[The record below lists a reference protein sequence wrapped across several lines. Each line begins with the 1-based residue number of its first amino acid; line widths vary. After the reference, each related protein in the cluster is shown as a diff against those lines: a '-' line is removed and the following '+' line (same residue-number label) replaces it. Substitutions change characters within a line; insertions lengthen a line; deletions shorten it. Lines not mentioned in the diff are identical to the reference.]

1 MKNSLVELVNVI
13 VRRIQAHP
21 DAPPSEKV
29 LRSWLTRQGYA
40 KRDIDAAIKLVR
52 PRFSKVLEK
61 GSRRENGTDTGFHFA
76 GLHESLCQPPRCN
89 SVRVLSV
96 HEEYKL
102 TPEAHNALTR
112 LELSGMIDPY
122 EREMIMD
129 YLDHFEGEVGLEEMD
144 YLLSWMVCSGRD
156 VESQQAFFNILEG
169 KGETRH

>member
-13 VRRIQAHP
+13 VRRIQEHP

-52 PRFSKVLEK
+52 PRTGCEGGKSAK
-61 GSRRENGTDTGFHFA
+61 GETG
-76 GLHESLCQPPRCN
+76 SSCK

-102 TPEAHNALTR
+102 TPDARNALTR
-112 LELSGMIDPY
+112 LELSGMIDSY

>member
-1 MKNSLVELVNVI
+1 MKNLLVELVNVI
-13 VRRIQAHP
+13 VRRIQEHP

-52 PRFSKVLEK
+52 PRK
-61 GSRRENGTDTGFHFA
+61 GCEGAKGGNREQAGTG
-76 GLHESLCQPPRCN
+76 SSCN

-102 TPEAHNALTR
+102 TPEARNALTR
-112 LELSGMIDPY
+112 LELSGMINSY